1 MCRCSPI
8 NRYLQPRFQGTSQQS
23 FRIVPKQAHF
33 FLILIINQSK
43 YCTLHKITPSQPSKC
58 HKIPNHLRAA
68 HRYWNASLLFN
79 NNKKSLFLNL
89 VNQNILGEISNG
101 HHSPPSLLH
110 HPMSHDALHQEQP
123 AADRWLLRYSLLV
136 RLYKVKHRDGE
147 HHRRFFCYE
156 PGRGEARRA
165 AALLG
170 LPDAG

>member
-1 MCRCSPI
+1 MGRVHHKLYWTKPVSSRTMCRCSPI

-68 HRYWNASLLFN
+68 HRHWNASLLFN

-101 HHSPPSLLH
+101 HHSPPLYCTTQCPMMHCIRSSLL
-110 HPMSHDALHQEQP
+110 QT
-123 AADRWLLRYSLLV
+123 
-136 RLYKVKHRDGE
+136 DG
-147 HHRRFFCYE
+147 CS
-156 PGRGEARRA
+156 GTAC
-165 AALLG
+165 
-170 LPDAG
+170 